1 MKDNFDDITIALAG
15 MLQAVAL
22 VRELTQTGKNDPAAF
37 EASINSIFRMEAKTA
52 SDVFGGLAGVKT
64 GLEKILFTFDATQM
78 TDRLQN
84 RYLLSLIHLQK
95 KLSRSPKTLQALM
108 KRLQQTQKQVNY
120 FSVTHSV
127 VISNLADIYLNTIS
141 TFRFRIV
148 ILGTHRVLQV
158 KENMEKVRALLLAGV
173 RAAVLWKQMGGS
185 RLQIIFLRAKIKASA
200 EKLLAQIKESAAEAS
215 NVQAEKNKTHEH
227 EKEPA

>member
-1 MKDNFDDITIALAG
+1 MQDKFDNITIALAG

-22 VRELTQTGKNDPAAF
+22 VRELTQTGKNDPVAF
-37 EASINSIFRMEAKTA
+37 AASISSIFRLNAPTA
-52 SDVFGGLAGVKT
+52 EDVFGGVGGVKT
-64 GLEKILFTFDATQM
+64 GLEKILHAFDSTQM

-95 KLSRSPKTLQALM
+95 KLSRSPKTMAALI
-108 KRLQQTQKQVNY
+108 KRLQQTQKQVDY

-127 VISNLADIYLNTIS
+127 VIANLADIYLNTIS

-185 RLQIIFLRAKIKASA
+185 RLQILFLRAKIKASA
-200 EKLLAQIKESAAEAS
+200 EKLLAELNAAAPTAQKET
-215 NVQAEKNKTHEH
+215 V
-227 EKEPA
+227 